1 MEINNAMK
9 IIVEALELA
18 NKAGVY
24 NLQDSATIVTA
35 INVVNNHIEQT
46 QIASSTEEEVKEV
59 LPTIKPKK

>member
-46 QIASSTEEEVKEV
+46 QLASSTEAEVKEV